1 MSSFPADIKE
11 EAGLVGESGVQYAG
25 TRYSTSMLDRLKP
38 PAKVA
43 GSQPQAQPHARNDQ
57 PCSITNK
64 KGGER

>member
-1 MSSFPADIKE
+1 MSSFPADIKK

-25 TRYSTSMLDRLKP
+25 TRYATGMLDRLQP
-38 PAKVA
+38 PCQ
-43 GSQPQAQPHARNDQ
+43 GCRQQPQAQPHARNDQ